1 MKSEQSNGK
10 FSAIGCS
17 NITAAVGPVGPTSP
31 SAPIGPVAPVG
42 PVGPVAPLFYAQLLI
57 PLYTMNMD
65 S

>member
-10 FSAIGCS
+10 FSAIGWS
-17 NITAAVGPVGPTSP
+17 NITAAVGPVGPTGP

>member
-17 NITAAVGPVGPTSP
+17 NITAAVGPVGPTGP
-31 SAPIGPVAPVG
+31 SAPI
-42 PVGPVAPLFYAQLLI
+42 GPVAPLFYAQLLI